1 MFKISLNCKD
11 KKFRSNRLEFQPS
24 FIVKLLFITVLQS
37 RGACFREKSKFFK
50 SVNVFVIYL
59 DELWIYKWSELWNI
73 NGRFPESRGLRTSVS
88 SSPLPLPLLF
98 FCSRSNFRAITG
110 LETLATQA
118 RKNQY
123 NSINGKSV
131 SSISTDWSMQ
141 KISIKSDLPIFI
153 DLSIDY
159 SGRMWARAFW
169 KWCCKST
176 WAFPFQWRK

>member
-1 MFKISLNCKD
+1 MERVLGKKVNFSNLLMYSLSILTSCQFTNGPNCEISTGV
-11 KKFRSNRLEFQPS
+11 FQNREVCGQAF
-24 FIVKLLFITVLQS
+24 
-37 RGACFREKSKFFK
+37 
-50 SVNVFVIYL
+50 
-59 DELWIYKWSELWNI
+59 
-73 NGRFPESRGLRTSVS
+73 
-88 SSPLPLPLLF
+88 PLLPSPSPFYF

-153 DLSIDY
+153 YLSIDY